1 MENVFNPFS
10 VLDIRLCSI
19 KLLLC
24 PLMREACV
32 QCYLRARPAA
42 AVRHCMF
49 LKHSL
54 AQLCCCKFVK
64 LLHWFKREFQCSH
77 QPLGTA
83 AVCVTI
89 AVTPGASQ
97 LFFLPFFP
105 FFVFILFCFVCLG
118 FFDGFCLL
126 FVFVVG
132 WLLSQTC
139 PGHRFH
145 SPPKLSKSCSCCA
158 LLSLKRKK

>member
-1 MENVFNPFS
+1 MENIFDPFS

-49 LKHSL
+49 LEHSL

-89 AVTPGASQ
+89 AVTAFSPS
-97 LFFLPFFP
+97 FFP
-105 FFVFILFCFVCLG
+105 LLCVHFVL
-118 FFDGFCLL
+118 FCLL

-132 WLLSQTC
+132 WLFSQTC